1 MQLINIKLAN
11 MADMPSDN
19 TVHAWVALHRT
30 HRRLI
35 DKVAAE
41 LKHNGLPPLDWYDVL
56 LELRRAGE
64 QGLRQF
70 EIGDRILLSKHNLS
84 RLIDRLE
91 KKAMVVRESCEED
104 GRGNRIRITAQG
116 ERCVEQS
123 WPVYG
128 PAIQR
133 EFGEKLTHEEC
144 NEIARLLGKLL
155 ET

>member
-1 MQLINIKLAN
+1 MLGR
-11 MADMPSDN
+11 MPDTPSDT
-19 TVHAWVALHRT
+19 TVHAWVELHRT

-64 QGLRQF
+64 HGLRQF

-91 KKAMVVRESCEED
+91 TQEMVVREACAED
-104 GRGNRIRITAQG
+104 GRGNRIRITARG
-116 ERCVEQS
+116 ERTLEQS

-128 PAIQR
+128 QAIQR
-133 EFGEKLTHEEC
+133 EFGEKLTQTEC
-144 NEIARLLGKLL
+144 IEIARLLGKLL
-155 ET
+155 QD

>member
-1 MQLINIKLAN
+1 MSDI
-11 MADMPSDN
+11 PSD
-19 TVHAWVALHRT
+19 TTLHAWIELHRS

-35 DKVAAE
+35 DKVATD

-64 QGLRQF
+64 HGLRQF

-91 KKAMVVRESCEED
+91 KREMLVREACEED

-116 ERCVEQS
+116 ERTLERI

-128 PAIQR
+128 QAIQR
-133 EFGEKLTHEEC
+133 EFGEKPSRAEC
-144 NEIARLLGKLL
+144 IEIARLLGKLMRD
-155 ET
+155 

>member
-1 MQLINIKLAN
+1 MP
-11 MADMPSDN
+11 DMPSD
-19 TVHAWVALHRT
+19 TTLHAWVELHRS

-41 LKHNGLPPLDWYDVL
+41 LKHNRLPPLDWYDVL

-91 KKAMVVRESCEED
+91 NQQMVMREACKED

-116 ERCVEQS
+116 ERSLERS

-128 PAIQR
+128 RAIQR
-133 EFGEKLTHEEC
+133 EFGEKLNRKEC
-144 NEIARLLGKLL
+144 IEISRLLGKLMQD
-155 ET
+155 

>member
-1 MQLINIKLAN
+1 MP
-11 MADMPSDN
+11 DMPSD
-19 TVHAWVALHRT
+19 TTLHAWVELHRS

-35 DKVAAE
+35 DKVAVE
-41 LKHNGLPPLDWYDVL
+41 LKHNRLPPLDWYDVL

-91 KKAMVVRESCEED
+91 NQQMVVREACKED

-116 ERCVEQS
+116 ERSLERS

-128 PAIQR
+128 RAIQR
-133 EFGEKLTHEEC
+133 VFGEKLNRKEC
-144 NEIARLLGKLL
+144 IEISHLLGKLMQD
-155 ET
+155 